1 MSEKHAQNLE
11 NVLTKQEERRT
22 SHKLATNNCIGSV
35 RGRAE
40 SQMVRGDKN
49 AKYAQSYSQLKA

>member
-11 NVLTKQEERRT
+11 NVLTKQEERT

-49 AKYAQSYSQLKA
+49 AKYAQSYSQLKP